1 MRVPYKIYIN
11 STKESGVKINLQR
24 VNGYTPQELNI
35 LEHLNS
41 TNQSDRAL
49 GHFLN
54 KTINS
59 ADFMFKTLF
68 LIQIQFLFILIFIIE
83 R

>member
-1 MRVPYKIYIN
+1 
-11 STKESGVKINLQR
+11 VKINLQR
-24 VNGYTPQELNI
+24 VNGYTPLELNI
-35 LEHLNS
+35 LGHLNS